1 MRVMLGRKK
10 HKRMELERGP
20 RKRARASERTPEQ
33 VAFSRR
39 VFVFKGL
46 AASSFLA
53 LTGRLW
59 QLQVVQYDAMKG
71 QGQSFTQR
79 YFPLK
84 AARGLIYDRNRQ
96 LLADNRKSWAVTI
109 VPANLPDDS
118 TERDAIYKTLAT
130 SLGMGPLA
138 VIAPKELPPDARE
151 ETYTRLAAVLGVPPD
166 NVRQPVEDELASAK
180 KQKRAALTMI
190 KVSSELAP
198 DRAAAVATVALD
210 LPGVRVVNPI
220 KYQIDN
226 TFDLYVPLVIK
237 RGIPKDLA
245 LGVEANRLYLP
256 GVQIDDQTLAR
267 HYYVGEELAHV
278 LGYTGPISKEEY
290 DAALVTD
297 AQGAPVL
304 DDNGQQQHRYAYDD
318 FVGKSG
324 VEASVEDQLRGQAG
338 GYVAQVNAR
347 GQITG
352 EFTQYRRNPV
362 DGKSV
367 VLTISTDFQRDVIA
381 QLQSGID
388 AAQKYVEELNVQKRA
403 QGKME
408 HPLPPGAGAV
418 VALDPQTGEILALV
432 SLPSYDQRLFA
443 DGISQQQ
450 LDILLETN
458 IPPEQRRYPLQN
470 RCVAN
475 TFPPGS
481 TLKPFLAV
489 AGLQEGRIKPD
500 TKFLCLGKIDVPS
513 TWNELQRNTYWCWTR
528 DASHQW
534 QDVRLALADSCD
546 VFFYILGAPKQ
557 KDERGIDLH
566 YYEPGNDTP
575 LFFDGLGIDK
585 INQYLT
591 AVGFG
596 AKTGIELTNEVDG
609 LVPGPDWKQKT
620 FPDNYW
626 SVGDTIV
633 TSIGQGYDLVTPLQL
648 CNATAAVANGGT
660 LYRPT
665 LVHEVLDSQGQ
676 TVKPFKPEVLRQLP
690 VDKAHIDIVREGMR
704 MNVTDPKGL
713 VYQKFSLPNGIDAGV
728 KTGTAEYGN
737 QFDEEGLA
745 VRAHAWTA
753 AFAPYNNPRICVVA
767 FVEGGSASATV
778 AAPVAASVISAYF
791 ARFGGT
797 V

>member
-1 MRVMLGRKK
+1 MLGRKK

-20 RKRARASERTPEQ
+20 RKRSRALERTPEQ
-33 VAFSRR
+33 IAFTRR
-39 VFVFKGL
+39 AFVFRGL
-46 AASSFLA
+46 AASSFIA

-71 QGQSFTQR
+71 QGQAFTQR

-109 VPANLPDDS
+109 VPANLPDS
-118 TERDAIYKTLAT
+118 TTERDAIYKTLAT

-138 VIAPKELPPDARE
+138 VIVPKELLPEARD
-151 ETYTRLAAVLGVPPD
+151 ETYARLAAVLGVASD
-166 NVRQPVEDELASAK
+166 VVRQPVEDELASAA
-180 KQKRAALTMI
+180 KQKRAALNMI
-190 KVSSELAP
+190 AVSRELAA

-220 KYQIDN
+220 KYQVDN
-226 TFDLYVPLVIK
+226 TFDYFVPLIVK

-245 LGVEANRLYLP
+245 LGIEANRLYLP
-256 GVQIDDQTLAR
+256 GVQIDDQTLSR
-267 HYYVGEELAHV
+267 HYYVGEELAHI

-290 DAALVTD
+290 DAAVVTD
-297 AQGAPVL
+297 DQGAPLL
-304 DDNGQQQHRYAYDD
+304 DNNGQKQHRYAYDD
-318 FVGKSG
+318 FVGKSAI
-324 VEASVEDQLRGQAG
+324 EASLEDQLRGQAG
-338 GYVAQVNAR
+338 GYVAQVTAR
-347 GQITG
+347 GQIAG

-367 VLTISTDFQRDVIA
+367 VLTVSTDFQRDVIT

-388 AAQKYVEELNVQKRA
+388 AAKKYVEDLNVQKRA
-403 QGKME
+403 EGKKE
-408 HPLPPGAGAV
+408 HPLPPGTGAV
-418 VALDPQTGEILALV
+418 VALDPQTGKILALV

-443 DGISQQQ
+443 NGISQQQ
-450 LDILLETN
+450 LDALLETN
-458 IPPEQRRYPLQN
+458 VPPEQRRYPLQN

-481 TLKPFLAV
+481 TLKTFMAL

-500 TKFLCLGKIDVPS
+500 TKLKCLGQIDVPS
-513 TWNELQRNTYWCWTR
+513 TWDELQRNKYWCWTR
-528 DASHQW
+528 DASHGEQE
-534 QDVRLALADSCD
+534 VRLALADSCD

-566 YYEPGNDTP
+566 FYEPGNSTP
-575 LFFDGLGIDK
+575 LYFNGLGIDK

-596 AKTGIELTNEVDG
+596 AKSGIELSNEVAG

-665 LVHEVLDSQGQ
+665 LVHELLDSQGQ
-676 TVKPFKPEVLRQLP
+676 TVKPFKPEVLRKLP
-690 VDKAHIDIVREGMR
+690 VDRAHIEVVREGMR

-713 VYQKFSLPNGIDAGV
+713 VYQKFSLPSGIDAGV
-728 KTGTAEYGN
+728 KTGTAEYGD
-737 QFDEEGLA
+737 QFDEQGLA
-745 VRAHAWTA
+745 LRAHAWTA

>member
-1 MRVMLGRKK
+1 MLGRKK

-20 RKRARASERTPEQ
+20 RKRTRALERTPEQ
-33 VAFSRR
+33 VAFTRR
-39 VFVFKGL
+39 AIVFRGL
-46 AASSFLA
+46 AASSFIA

-109 VPANLPDDS
+109 VPANLPDS
-118 TERDAIYKTLAT
+118 TTERDAIYKTLAT

-138 VIAPKELPPDARE
+138 VVVPKELLPEARE
-151 ETYTRLAAVLGVPPD
+151 ETYTRLAAVLGVTSD
-166 NVRQPVEDELASAK
+166 AVRQPVEDELASAA
-180 KQKRAALTMI
+180 KQKRAALNMI
-190 KVSSELAP
+190 AVSRELAP

-220 KYQIDN
+220 KYQVDN
-226 TFDLYVPLVIK
+226 TYDYFVPLIVK

-245 LGVEANRLYLP
+245 LGIEANRLYLP
-256 GVQIDDQTLAR
+256 GVQIDDQTLSR
-267 HYYVGEELAHV
+267 HYYVGEELAHI

-290 DAALVTD
+290 DAAVVTD
-297 AQGAPVL
+297 DQGTPLL
-304 DDNGQQQHRYAYDD
+304 DNNGHKQHRYAYDD
-318 FVGKSG
+318 FVGKSAI
-324 VEASVEDQLRGQAG
+324 EASLEDQLRGQPG
-338 GYVAQVNAR
+338 GYVAQVTAR
-347 GQITG
+347 GQIAG

-367 VLTISTDFQRDVIA
+367 VLTVSTDFQRDVITH
-381 QLQSGID
+381 LQSGID
-388 AAQKYVEELNVQKRA
+388 TAKKYVEDLNAQKRA
-403 QGKME
+403 EGKKE
-408 HPLPPGAGAV
+408 HPLPPGTGAV
-418 VALDPQTGEILALV
+418 VALDPQSGQILALV

-443 DGISQQQ
+443 NGISQQD
-450 LDILLETN
+450 LDVLLETHV
-458 IPPEQRRYPLQN
+458 PPEQRRYPLQN

-481 TLKPFLAV
+481 TLKTFMAL

-500 TKFLCLGKIDVPS
+500 TKLKCLGQIDVPS
-513 TWNELQRNTYWCWTR
+513 TWDELQRNKYWCWTR
-528 DASHQW
+528 DASHGE

-566 YYEPGNDTP
+566 FYEPGNANP
-575 LFFDGLGIDK
+575 IYFDGLGIDK
-585 INQYLT
+585 INEYLT

-596 AKTGIELTNEVDG
+596 AKSGIELSNEVAG

-665 LVHEVLDSQGQ
+665 LVHELLDSQGQ
-676 TVKPFKPEVLRQLP
+676 TIKPFKPQALRQLP
-690 VDKAHIDIVREGMR
+690 VDRAHIEVVREGMR

-728 KTGTAEYGN
+728 KTGTAEYGD
-737 QFDEEGLA
+737 QFDEQGLA
-745 VRAHAWTA
+745 LRAHAWTA